1 MSTTRRFT
9 RWTRAGMKLI
19 LPITLGVGTVAI
31 LLCGVACE
39 LAGSAAEP
47 AGRPSAGSF
56 LWSTSDELPPAPD
69 RSESEDFWKDVPAAP
84 RRMDRRLRKQL
95 SLLGTFFGL
104 LFLGLF
110 SWAAWTVRTFKKR
123 MPTAAADFAAQME
136 NVQAIAKSSENAPQ
150 WFFGSHE
157 NHDYAFT
164 VILQRLPRG
173 EGPRPL
179 PRPTLRV
186 VLGVDCKEPL
196 GVTGYRSTTNSPRV
210 RAWGRSLEAK
220 IRRVPTLLTLSH
232 QLFMEEEQANRLS
245 PATQEKM
252 LAFVLE
258 HLSLRIRDR
267 QGTPAIELHP
277 ELLKD
282 KQVILG
288 YETWGT
294 QRSLFEFDR
303 VKVRRALDDL
313 VAIAK
318 ELEW

>member
-1 MSTTRRFT
+1 
-9 RWTRAGMKLI
+9 L
-19 LPITLGVGTVAI
+19 LG
-31 LLCGVACE
+31 
-39 LAGSAAEP
+39 
-47 AGRPSAGSF
+47 F
-56 LWSTSDELPPAPD
+56 MSDELPPATD
-69 RSESEDFWKDVPAAP
+69 GSGAEDFWKDVPAAP
-84 RRMDRRLRKQL
+84 KTMGRRLRKQL
-95 SLLGTFFGL
+95 TLLGTFFGL

-110 SWAAWTVRTFKKR
+110 SWGVWTVGTFKRR
-123 MPTAAADFAAQME
+123 MPTAAAAFAEQMGD
-136 NVQAIAKSSENAPQ
+136 VHAMAKTSENAPQ

-173 EGPRPL
+173 DGPRPL

-186 VLGVDCKEPL
+186 VLGVDCKRPL
-196 GVTGYRSTTNSPRV
+196 GVTGYRSTTNSPKARV
-210 RAWGRSLEAK
+210 WGRWLEAK
-220 IRRVPTLLTLSH
+220 IRRVPSILTLH
-232 QLFMEEEQANRLS
+232 QQLFMKKEQANQLS
-245 PATQEKM
+245 AGAQEKM

-267 QGTPAIELHP
+267 QGTPAIQLHP
-277 ELLKD
+277 DLLRD

-294 QRSLFEFDR
+294 KRSFFEFDGE
-303 VKVRRALDDL
+303 KVRRALDGL